1 MPTSSTAQAPSISWA
16 TTQGTF
22 HRGNPRAWLQF
33 NHTHPAA
40 QAGFIANARY
50 DIEYLPHVVI
60 LTLNPEGKRKVSNTS
75 RGATLDINCRA
86 TKQYVWTRGIT
97 WEIQQGRIIIH
108 ANSTDATAPW

>member
-40 QAGFIANARY
+40 QAGFVANARY

-60 LTLNPEGKRKVSNTS
+60 LTLNPDGKRKVSNTS

-86 TKQYVWTRGIT
+86 TKQYDWTRGIT